1 MAGFV
6 VRMPAGLLVVALA
19 GECQRAPPEEIASRG
34 ATASTPA
41 PVGSRSATDAT
52 QSAVDAPATAG
63 RCLRP
68 TPAEAPARVP
78 LGPAAGCP
86 ADPETSPPKVGVVRV
101 TFPEASGLSVDAE
114 LVRSE
119 HDTMRGLMYRTSMS
133 EDRGM
138 LFDLRVREDHK
149 FWMHNTCIPLD
160 MLFVDEDGFIV
171 GIVENAPTLNDESRG
186 VGCPSRWVLEVNAGW
201 TRRHGVKAGGFAKWS
216 PG

>member
-1 MAGFV
+1 MAGVV
-6 VRMPAGLLVVALA
+6 VRVPAALLVVALA
-19 GECQRAPPEEIASRG
+19 AECQRAPPEEIASRST
-34 ATASTPA
+34 TANTSVTDASPA
-41 PVGSRSATDAT
+41 RAARSAI
-52 QSAVDAPATAG
+52 DAPAPPG
-63 RCLRP
+63 RCVHP
-68 TPAEAPARVP
+68 TPAVAPASAAA
-78 LGPAAGCP
+78 GPAPGCP
-86 ADPETSPPKVGVVRV
+86 ADPEASPPKVAAVRV
-101 TFPEASGLSVDAE
+101 TFPDASGIAVDAE
-114 LVRSE
+114 FVRTE
-119 HDTMRGLMYRTSMS
+119 HDTMRGLMYRTGMS

-201 TRRHGVKAGGFAKWS
+201 TRRHGVKAGSFAKWS

>member
-6 VRMPAGLLVVALA
+6 IRVPASLLVVALA
-19 GECQRAPPEEIASRG
+19 AECQRAPPEEIASR
-34 ATASTPA
+34 ATTAGTPA
-41 PVGSRSATDAT
+41 SVSSRPAMDAA
-52 QSAVDAPATAG
+52 QPALDAPATAG

-68 TPAEAPARVP
+68 TPAEAPAQVP
-78 LGPAAGCP
+78 VGPAVGCP
-86 ADPETSPPKVGVVRV
+86 ADPEPSPPKVAVVRV
-101 TFPEASGLSVDAE
+101 TFPEESGLSVDAE
-114 LVRSE
+114 FVRTE

-201 TRRHGVKAGGFAKWS
+201 TRRHGVKAGAFAKWS
-216 PG
+216 AG